1 MSQWRLICTVAVIAG
16 LSPVITSQTSSGHA
30 TFQQALAKERVDGN
44 LQEAI
49 RLYERV
55 VTEFASDRALAA
67 KALVQVG
74 LCYEK
79 LGRDEA
85 VKAYERLVRDF
96 ADQEGAVAHARAR
109 LSALVKGVVPVS
121 NPVRRL
127 VVDWRS
133 AGSPAFS
140 RPTRDGRHLLR
151 YDGDQ
156 RAFELVEIGTSNVRR
171 LTSDGPNPAEALV
184 DAGRAELSTDGRKL
198 AAIVR
203 IRKPGAVAARPES
216 SQEFD

>member
-49 RLYERV
+49 KLYERV

-96 ADQEGAVAHARAR
+96 ADQEGAVAHAREQEDGR
-109 LSALVKGVVPVS
+109 LEPQTGTGRRAERPHELLEAVPQRPERAPAGRPLPSQHGDHEGAVL
-121 NPVRRL
+121 PLHLAHDGERRL
-127 VVDWRS
+127 E
-133 AGSPAFS
+133 G
-140 RPTRDGRHLLR
+140 
-151 YDGDQ
+151 
-156 RAFELVEIGTSNVRR
+156 
-171 LTSDGPNPAEALV
+171 
-184 DAGRAELSTDGRKL
+184 
-198 AAIVR
+198 
-203 IRKPGAVAARPES
+203 
-216 SQEFD
+216 